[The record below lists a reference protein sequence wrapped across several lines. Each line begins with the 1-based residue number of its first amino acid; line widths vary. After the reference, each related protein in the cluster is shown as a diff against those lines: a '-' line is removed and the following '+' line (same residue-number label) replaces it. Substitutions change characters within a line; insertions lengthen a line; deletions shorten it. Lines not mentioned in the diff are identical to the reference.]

1 MKRSLLALASVTLA
15 AGVLSGTASAQV
27 IQVGNTSTPLV
38 APTCPKGVSST
49 NCKIVLT
56 RVTALETLSD
66 GVAYPTTIH
75 HAGDL
80 VGLTVGLSRLS
91 TNAKTRNADIK
102 YLNSTYG
109 GSPRGWITVLRPYGR
124 RSLYGWQVAASS
136 PVIYFQHYLG
146 QVAQFPLG
154 RPVPV
159 VPGERIALTI
169 PTWAPV
175 LSIDLK
181 SSKFAYRQSRRTNCS
196 VPPSSQEA
204 QTKIGEIAHYK
215 CNYAGTRAEY
225 TVTEITSPKRT
236 S

>member
-1 MKRSLLALASVTLA
+1 MKRTFLAFSAVAVA
-15 AGVLSGTASAQV
+15 AAVFATTATAQV
-27 IQVGNTSTPLV
+27 IEVGQTSTPLV
-38 APTCPKGVSST
+38 APTCPKGVSGS

-66 GVAYPTTIH
+66 GAAYPTTIH
-75 HAGDL
+75 HAGEL
-80 VGLTVGLSRLS
+80 VAMTVGLSALS
-91 TNAKTRNADIK
+91 NKAKTRNADIK
-102 YLNSTYG
+102 YLNSTFG
-109 GSPRGWITVLRPYGR
+109 GSPRGWLSVLRPYGP
-124 RSLYGWQVAASS
+124 RSKYGWQVVASS

-159 VPGERIALTI
+159 VPGERIALTV

-175 LSIDLK
+175 LAIDLK
-181 SSKFAYRQSRRTNCS
+181 SNKFAYRQSRSTNCG
-196 VPPSSQEA
+196 VPPTSEQA
-204 QTKIGEIAHYK
+204 QRRIGEIAHYK

-225 TVTEITSPKRT
+225 SATEIVSPKKT